1 MSASSFM
8 VPNTERYFEDYAP
21 GSVYEYGTITVT
33 EAEIIEFAKKYDPQ
47 GIHID
52 AEAAARGPFG
62 GLISSG
68 WHTASMMMRLLVDN
82 FISKVAALA
91 SPGVDELRW
100 IRPVRPGDLLRIRVT
115 VVEARRSRTK
125 PDRGLVRTMIEVR
138 NQKDEDVMSLN
149 AMHLIRCRKIS

>member
-1 MSASSFM
+1 MSASSFQ
-8 VPNTERYFEDYAP
+8 VPNTERYFEDYVP
-21 GSVYEYGTITVT
+21 GSVFEYGTISVT
-33 EAEIIEFAKKYDPQ
+33 EAEVIEFARKFDPQ

-52 AEAAARGPFG
+52 AEAAAAGPFG

-100 IRPVRPGDLLRIRVT
+100 IRPVRPGDLLRIRVA
-115 VVEARRSRTK
+115 VVEARPSRSK
-125 PDRGLVRTMIEVR
+125 PDRGLVRTMIEVL
-138 NQKDEDVMSLN
+138 NQKEEVVMSLN
-149 AMHLIRCRKIS
+149 AMHLIRCRNTF

>member
-1 MSASSFM
+1 MIASSFM
-8 VPNTERYFEDYAP
+8 VPNTERYFEDYVP
-21 GSVYEYGTITVT
+21 GSVYEYGTIAVT
-33 EAEIIEFAKKYDPQ
+33 EAEIIEFAKQYDPQ

-52 AEAAARGPFG
+52 AQAAGRGPFG
-62 GLISSG
+62 GLIASG

-125 PDRGLVRTMIEVR
+125 PDRGLVRTTIEVR
-138 NQKDEDVMSLN
+138 NQKEEDVMSLN
-149 AMHLIRCRKIS
+149 AMHLIRCRKTS

>member
-8 VPNTERYFEDYAP
+8 VPNTERYFEDYVP
-21 GSVYEYGTITVT
+21 GSVFEYGTIAVT
-33 EAEIIEFAKKYDPQ
+33 QAEIIQFAKKFDPQ

-52 AEAAARGPFG
+52 AEAAAGGPFG
-62 GLISSG
+62 GLIASG

-100 IRPVRPGDLLRIRVT
+100 IRPVRPGDRLRIRVT
-115 VVEARRSRTK
+115 VVEARRSRSR
-125 PDRGLVRTMIEVR
+125 PDRGLVRTAIEVL
-138 NQKDEDVMSLN
+138 NQKEEVAMSLN